1 MENQKSKFSLNL
13 PALFRKKT
21 GGASSDESKPWSG
34 VTLLRKIMLVL
45 ISLLCAMLLWGYVL
59 MSQNPDRTKAFS
71 GVSVALESGSEADL
85 LSKNLMVYGNIAD
98 ILKDVTV
105 TVSAPMK
112 DVTKLTANDINA
124 TVNFNDVHDPGVT
137 RLTVRATSSSG
148 AVINIDPAYFDVE
161 IEQIVSRSIPVDSV
175 LSGELPDGYW
185 NGSPNITPRSITIK
199 GAKRDIEDI
208 TGAICR
214 IDLTGRTKS
223 INRSVTLQLVNE
235 EGENVDNAVL
245 IESIP
250 SVNLQMQILPYKE
263 VAIEPDISDDLM
275 EGLEV
280 KDVLLGS
287 NTMVIACEQSVLDTI
302 DKISTETVFLS
313 DITGPGVYNYTLSL
327 AGIPDDAVVIDGP
340 ASKTLRLTLIVSEAI
355 EEKTFEGVSIRVT
368 GSSRDLLYTY
378 YLYNSNGELGEAL
391 VRLAADVTVTGP
403 GSVLDRISA
412 SDIVLLLDVSGL
424 GAGSRD
430 IPLQLIWSDALSE
443 LSSIEHPE
451 VIHVE
456 IERA

>member
-1 MENQKSKFSLNL
+1 
-13 PALFRKKT
+13 
-21 GGASSDESKPWSG
+21 
-34 VTLLRKIMLVL
+34 
-45 ISLLCAMLLWGYVL
+45 
-59 MSQNPDRTKAFS
+59 
-71 GVSVALESGSEADL
+71 
-85 LSKNLMVYGNIAD
+85 
-98 ILKDVTV
+98 
-105 TVSAPMK
+105 
-112 DVTKLTANDINA
+112 
-124 TVNFNDVHDPGVT
+124 
-137 RLTVRATSSSG
+137 
-148 AVINIDPAYFDVE
+148 
-161 IEQIVSRSIPVDSV
+161 
-175 LSGELPDGYW
+175 
-185 NGSPNITPRSITIK
+185 
-199 GAKRDIEDI
+199 
-208 TGAICR
+208 
-214 IDLTGRTKS
+214 
-223 INRSVTLQLVNE
+223 
-235 EGENVDNAVL
+235 
-245 IESIP
+245 
-250 SVNLQMQILPYKE
+250 
-263 VAIEPDISDDLM
+263 
-275 EGLEV
+275 
-280 KDVLLGS
+280 
-287 NTMVIACEQSVLDTI
+287 
-302 DKISTETVFLS
+302 
-313 DITGPGVYNYTLSL
+313 L